1 MGFAV
6 MCKFNRV
13 HLARV
18 HYLGIILLREILL
31 LLNLDIVPQAHDCV
45 NRAIHL
51 GMTRAFVAAALV

>member
-1 MGFAV
+1 
-6 MCKFNRV
+6 MCKFDRV